1 MPHGEK
7 RQVTDSFGISNGSH
21 RSSARVMPG
30 SLRVA
35 SNVGLDPHIQKKW
48 ELFFQDY
55 RGEPE
60 TFHQLF
66 VRLEGNFVA
75 WKTSR
80 SSRFEADTM
89 FAKAKHLD

>member
-1 MPHGEK
+1 
-7 RQVTDSFGISNGSH
+7 
-21 RSSARVMPG
+21 MPG
-30 SLRVA
+30 SLRIA
-35 SNVGLDPHIQKKW
+35 SNVILDPHIQKKMRTC
-48 ELFFQDY
+48 FFQDC

-60 TFHQLF
+60 IFQQLF

-80 SSRFEADTM
+80 SNKFEANTM